1 VPAAAAPAAALAVA
15 VAAAAAEGT
24 TAAAAASPTPRPQKP
39 ATAPGPREGTSFF
52 GRFCFLSKGGGQSG
66 WKREGGRER
75 GFCRSTSTLAPP
87 PKKINKSKFQN
98 SDVVSWI
105 TWFCSLK
112 GNEFF
117 CEVRDRS
124 ICGERNSWR
133 EEEKKRSAR
142 EREGKKPENLHLMKN
157 DQSKNSEKLSTLQ
170 VDEDYIQDDFNLSG
184 LGAQVPYYDYALDLI
199 LDADAPGADRLTEE
213 QHELVESAAEVL
225 YGLIHARF
233 VLTGE
238 FIPDV
243 FFCLPAESSDG
254 ERREGG
260 RAKKKKKG
268 GKRDAFSKKKKNSK
282 FRSGPRR
289 RPREVALGRLRR
301 LPAERLRGAASA
313 PAGALGRSSGGDGP
327 RLVSREFFFFP
338 CLPSTSSEQ
347 PLLLLPFFS
356 FLRGKKKLTS
366 VPLSFLLLL
375 RLLLCTL
382 PTGVRA
388 ARTFS
393 SRARGPTPPS
403 TAPTS
408 GPPARTSC
416 C

>member
-1 VPAAAAPAAALAVA
+1 M
-15 VAAAAAEGT
+15 
-24 TAAAAASPTPRPQKP
+24 
-39 ATAPGPREGTSFF
+39 
-52 GRFCFLSKGGGQSG
+52 
-66 WKREGGRER
+66 
-75 GFCRSTSTLAPP
+75 
-87 PKKINKSKFQN
+87 KI
-98 SDVVSWI
+98 
-105 TWFCSLK
+105 
-112 GNEFF
+112 
-117 CEVRDRS
+117 
-124 ICGERNSWR
+124 
-133 EEEKKRSAR
+133 
-142 EREGKKPENLHLMKN
+142 

-243 FFCLPAESSDG
+243 FFCLPAESSEG

-366 VPLSFLLLL
+366 LPLSFLLLL

>member
-1 VPAAAAPAAALAVA
+1 
-15 VAAAAAEGT
+15 
-24 TAAAAASPTPRPQKP
+24 
-39 ATAPGPREGTSFF
+39 
-52 GRFCFLSKGGGQSG
+52 
-66 WKREGGRER
+66 
-75 GFCRSTSTLAPP
+75 
-87 PKKINKSKFQN
+87 
-98 SDVVSWI
+98 
-105 TWFCSLK
+105 
-112 GNEFF
+112 
-117 CEVRDRS
+117 
-124 ICGERNSWR
+124 
-133 EEEKKRSAR
+133 
-142 EREGKKPENLHLMKN
+142 MKN

-243 FFCLPAESSDG
+243 FFCLPAESSEG
-254 ERREGG
+254 ERREGR

-313 PAGALGRSSGGDGP
+313 PAGALGRSPGGDGP

-366 VPLSFLLLL
+366 LPLSFLLLL

-382 PTGVRA
+382 CTGVRA